1 MTVTDK
7 QLTDT
12 MHLVQNMTAT
22 QVDDVVEAI
31 KLRRTRMHRDA
42 VHVLNVGDKVKFTG
56 RGNKTVTGTITKK
69 AVKNVI
75 IDTGAGKWRVPASI
89 VTTMEA

>member
-7 QLTDT
+7 QLAETTTLIQAMLAD
-12 MHLVQNMTAT
+12 
-22 QVDDVVEAI
+22 QVDVVVEAI

-42 VHVLNVGDKVKFTG
+42 VHVLSVGDKVKFTG
-56 RGNKTVTGTITKK
+56 RGNNIVTGTITKK

>member
-12 MHLVQNMTAT
+12 MHLVQNMTAK
-22 QVDDVVEAI
+22 QVNDVVEAI

>member
-22 QVDDVVEAI
+22 QVDDIVEAI

-56 RGNKTVTGTITKK
+56 RGNAIVTGTITKK

>member
-22 QVDDVVEAI
+22 QVDDIVEAI

>member
-56 RGNKTVTGTITKK
+56 RGNKTDDGTYK
-69 AVKNVI
+69 VI
-75 IDTGAGKWRVPASI
+75 K
-89 VTTMEA
+89 